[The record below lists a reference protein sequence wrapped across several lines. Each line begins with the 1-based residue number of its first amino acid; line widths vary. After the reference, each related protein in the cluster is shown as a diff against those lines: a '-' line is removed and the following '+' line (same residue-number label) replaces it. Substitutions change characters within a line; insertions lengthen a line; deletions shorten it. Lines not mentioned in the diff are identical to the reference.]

1 MGKTDKLERQ
11 IRETRERLSAT
22 VDELRIRA
30 NPQRVL
36 SDAAGE
42 LTNSTATRFLSNLEA
57 DVVSNSLPLTVIAAG
72 ISWLMFRPNP
82 RNQPTSENPYVSVF
96 HWLSRMTSAAREN
109 ASRAGSTVQ
118 SGAAS
123 AQGRISSISQQ
134 AAQTVNAISQSAQS
148 TTAAATQALASTAEA
163 ARGRAEVVRNS
174 ASSAAKT
181 VSTTARGTARTV
193 ENHPTL
199 VAGTALAIGG
209 AAALVFFLG
218 RSVRD
223 EVARLKQPDPTPRP
237 ITPERAL
244 ALVDESALS
253 LIPSQGEMELN
264 QQKSGFEA
272 KRTLENLNGF

>member
-1 MGKTDKLERQ
+1 MGKTDKLEQQ

-42 LTNSTATRFLSNLEA
+42 LTQSTATRFLSNLEA
-57 DVVSNSLPLTVIAAG
+57 DVVSNSLPLTLIAAG
-72 ISWLMFRPNP
+72 VGWLMFRPSP

-96 HWLSRMTSAAREN
+96 HWLSRMTSAARDN
-109 ASRAGSTVQ
+109 ASRVGSAVQ
-118 SGAAS
+118 SGAVG
-123 AQGRISSISQQ
+123 AQSRISSISQQ
-134 AAQTVNAISQSAQS
+134 AAETVNAISQSAQS
-148 TTAAATQALASTAEA
+148 TTATATQALASTAEA
-163 ARGRAEVVRNS
+163 ARVKAETVRDS

-181 VSTTARGTARTV
+181 LSTTARGSARTV
-193 ENHPTL
+193 ENHPVL
-199 VAGTALAIGG
+199 VAGAAVALTG
-209 AAALVFFLG
+209 AAALVFLLG

-223 EVARLKQPDPTPRP
+223 EVARLEQPDPAPRP

-253 LIPSQGEMELN
+253 LIPAQGDMELN
-264 QQKSGFEA
+264 QQNAQVEA
-272 KRTLENLNGF
+272 E